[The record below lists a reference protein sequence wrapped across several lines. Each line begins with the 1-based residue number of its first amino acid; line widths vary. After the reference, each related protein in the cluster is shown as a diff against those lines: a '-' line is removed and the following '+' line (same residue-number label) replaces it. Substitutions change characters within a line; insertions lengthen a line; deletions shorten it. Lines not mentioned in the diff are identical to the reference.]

1 MPYAYRLLLAFCA
14 SVLMATSAVAASV
27 TVAGVEYPDTV
38 NLAGSRL
45 ELNGAGVRHK
55 AVFKVYTAGLYLSG
69 PAKTTAAVYT
79 QPGAK
84 RLTITM
90 LRSIDSTSLGRLFTR
105 GMEDNINRTTFS
117 ELVPGILRMSQIFS
131 DHQTL
136 LPGETFTID
145 WIPGTGTVVTVKGVV
160 QGEPFKEKAFFDAM
174 MSIWLGDRPADWQLK
189 DALLGKT

>member
-1 MPYAYRLLLAFCA
+1 MPLALRMFVAFCA
-14 SVLMATSAVAASV
+14 SILMVTSAIGAPV
-27 TVAGVEYPDTV
+27 TVGGVAYPDSID
-38 NLAGSRL
+38 LAGARL

-55 AVFKVYTAGLYLSG
+55 AVFKVYTAALYLSG
-69 PAKTTAAVYT
+69 PAKTTQAVFA

-84 RLTITM
+84 RLAITM
-90 LRSIDSTSLGRLFTR
+90 LRSIDSTALGRLFTR

-117 ELVPGILRMSQIFS
+117 ELIPGILRMSQIFS

-136 LPGETFTID
+136 VPGETFTID
-145 WIPGTGTVVTVKGVV
+145 WIPGTGTVVTVKNVV

-189 DALLGKT
+189 DALLGKQ